1 MAMAGLAV
9 GGAVAGTAP
18 VPDLVLRAGFD
29 RPEDAQ
35 IRRLSDE
42 FGQPATLGNWRR
54 IWRDEHWP
62 ADQLEQMDIGATR
75 AGWLGMVRHT
85 SSG

>member
-1 MAMAGLAV
+1 MRRWAMAMAMAGLAV

-42 FGQPATLGNWRR
+42 FGQPATLDNWRR
-54 IWRDEHWP
+54 IWRDDP
-62 ADQLEQMDIGATR
+62 GISVII
-75 AGWLGMVRHT
+75 AG
-85 SSG
+85 